1 MVFILLPLIQMDFL
15 IPTTEGAKGVSDHT
29 TIRTGDSTEVSTV
42 VTTITTT
49 TTTETGLG
57 KEAGMITTDDLTL
70 TRVANLSWIISIE
83 KMYHDMKRSV
93 IE

>member
-1 MVFILLPLIQMDFL
+1 MVFILLPLILMGFL
-15 IPTTEGAKGVSDHT
+15 IATTEELKGVSDHI

-57 KEAGMITTDDLTL
+57 REAGMITTDDLTL
-70 TRVANLSWIISIE
+70 TRVANL
-83 KMYHDMKRSV
+83 
-93 IE
+93 